1 MPTPCD
7 CGGDSSPAQGASA
20 PGAAGDAAPR
30 ALLVD
35 VDDSLVG
42 LLVTWLAAEG
52 VQTVAARSADPA
64 PAGDFD
70 LAIVDVPFPKQGGVD
85 CVRRIASRHPGVPV
99 LALSPTFFSGVD
111 CHGPVARALGAAC
124 VLPSPVSREAL
135 TRAVRGLLSRHPR
148 SRPSGSDALS
158 DRDPRQ
164 A

>member
-7 CGGDSSPAQGASA
+7 CGGDPSSAQGASA
-20 PGAAGDAAPR
+20 AVASGGAPPR

-35 VDDSLVG
+35 VDDAVVG
-42 LLVTWLAAEG
+42 LLVTWLADEG
-52 VQTVAARSADPA
+52 VHTVAARSADPA

-85 CVRRIASRHPGVPV
+85 CVRRVASRHPGVPV

-124 VLPSPVSREAL
+124 VLPNPVSREAL
-135 TRAVRGLLSRHPR
+135 TRAVRGLLSRKPR
-148 SRPSGSDALS
+148 PAGSDATS